1 MPLATV
7 CRLRGEKRSGF
18 YTLSLCLTGCG
29 VAWASLN
36 FGQRFTD
43 NLHSVLGFDV
53 HAHVSVVEDVCSV
66 SKAISDGFLHH
77 LSPPRDGR
85 GGERCFWNGSTPAPQ
100 HTPPSHCCWHP
111 IIRASAAL
119 WDAVSSWHGSNLTHH
134 STIWIKVK
142 FNF

>member
-53 HAHVSVVEDVCSV
+53 HAHVSVVEEVCSV
-66 SKAISDGFLHH
+66 SKAISEGFLQGGGGARGVSETAP
-77 LSPPRDGR
+77 LPPLITRLPPTAAGTQSSGR
-85 GGERCFWNGSTPAPQ
+85 VL
-100 HTPPSHCCWHP
+100 HCETLLVP
-111 IIRASAAL
+111 DTGAI
-119 WDAVSSWHGSNLTHH
+119 
-134 STIWIKVK
+134 
-142 FNF
+142 